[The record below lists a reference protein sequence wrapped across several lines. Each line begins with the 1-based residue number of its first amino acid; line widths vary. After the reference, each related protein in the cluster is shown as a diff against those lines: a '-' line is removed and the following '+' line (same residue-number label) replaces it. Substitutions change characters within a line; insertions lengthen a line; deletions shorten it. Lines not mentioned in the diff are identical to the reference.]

1 MSCRIA
7 LFLMN
12 NGDYQELLWDDCV
25 RAAHRHGYPVRA
37 FWADNDSHKQL
48 RQIQSCLSEA
58 EDQRPTVLLV
68 SAVREIAL
76 ISTARAAAT
85 LGIGWVLLLRYND
98 YVGALRSEFPSV
110 PLFSV
115 TADQREIGRIQG
127 RQFKALLPGGGELVY
142 VRGPLG
148 TSSAIN
154 RFAGV
159 QEILQGSAIEL
170 VTLNADWTAEG
181 GARAVSEWMRG
192 REGIDVTRFVA
203 AAQNDAMAMG
213 ARKALEELA
222 KQRDGLA
229 GATIRVCGCDGS
241 PQFGRRL
248 VTEGKLTSTVV
259 MPPVS
264 GRAVDEVASMLAAG
278 PRPPAQVVLEPASFP
293 DLQVLAG
300 LAA

>member
-12 NGDYQELLWDDCV
+12 SGDYQELLWDDCV
-25 RAAHRHGYPVRA
+25 RAAHRHDYPVRA
-37 FWADNDSHKQL
+37 FWAENDSHKQL
-48 RQIQSCLSEA
+48 RQIQGCLSER

-76 ISTARAAAT
+76 IATARAAAT

-98 YVGALRSEFPSV
+98 YLSALRSEFPDV
-110 PLFSV
+110 PIFSV

-127 RQFKALLPGGGELVY
+127 RQFKTLLPDGGDLVY
-142 VRGPLG
+142 IRGPLG

-159 QEILQGSAIEL
+159 QEVLQGSAIEL
-170 VTLNADWTAEG
+170 VTLNSDWTAEG
-181 GARAVSEWMRG
+181 GARALSEWMQG
-192 REGIDVTRFVA
+192 RESIDAARFVVA
-203 AAQNDAMAMG
+203 GQNDAMAMG
-213 ARKALEELA
+213 ARKALEEVVR
-222 KQRDGLA
+222 QRESLA

-241 PQFGRRL
+241 PRYGRRL

-264 GRAVDEVASMLAAG
+264 GRAVDEVAAMLADG
-278 PRPPAQVVLEPASFP
+278 LRPPAQVVLEPASFP
-293 DLQVLAG
+293 DLQALAG

>member
-1 MSCRIA
+1 MSCRVA

-12 NGDYQELLWDDCV
+12 NGDYQELLWEDCV
-25 RAAHRHGYPVRA
+25 RAAHKYDYPVRA
-37 FWADNDSHKQL
+37 FWADNDSQKQL
-48 RQIQSCLSEA
+48 RQIQGCLNER
-58 EDQRPTVLLV
+58 EDQRPTVVLV

-76 ISTARAAAT
+76 ISTARVAAT

-98 YVGALRSEFPSV
+98 YLGTLRSEFPDA
-110 PLFSV
+110 PIFSV

-127 RQFKALLPGGGELVY
+127 RQFKALLPRGGELVY
-142 VRGPLG
+142 IRGPLG

-159 QEILQGSAIEL
+159 QEVLQGSPIEL

-181 GARAVSEWMRG
+181 GARAVGEWMGDRQTV
-192 REGIDVTRFVA
+192 DAPKFVVA
-203 AAQNDAMAMG
+203 GQNDAMAMG

-241 PQFGRRL
+241 PRFGRRL
-248 VTEGKLTSTVV
+248 VIEGKLTSTVV

-278 PRPPAQVVLEPASFP
+278 NRPPAQVVLEPASFP
-293 DLQVLAG
+293 DLQVLEG